1 MNKSTKIITNK
12 NMKNNKTNTSS
23 TLFNRKALTKIEDSK
38 INKETKASYLSQKET
53 RIKSSLLKH
62 PNISLSRNFND
73 YNQILTDLTDINKSK
88 ISWAIKLRQ
97 PNIPISSK
105 NQSNN
110 FLKIN
115 KKEIISKKDRNISSA
130 KPATKG
136 LILTS
141 NFIEPKFYME
151 DLDKYKKKNKNKIT
165 NISND
170 NATSLNKDN
179 EYNYSTDNNVYTSL
193 KLLTTLSKDYK
204 LLVKVT
210 SKGEIKQF
218 HSGKGKLFSFVIM
231 DELGNKMQ
239 AIGFD
244 KIADKFKDEIVENN
258 IYEIT
263 GGYIRTA
270 DKRFD
275 PPGSDYKLILSE
287 SSNIIKKDD
296 LEKNFENRF
305 TDPDNKFWNLNEIKE
320 APVNTIV
327 NVVCIVADKGETT
340 NKDTKSGSILIRK
353 TMVVDQ
359 SNEKMELTLW
369 RNLTQLKFNNG
380 DVLVCRKVRVNDF
393 GGKNLT
399 STTESKIFINPIP
412 SDFPDLSQ
420 DIQNL
425 KIFSEQNE
433 FSKGLFSSNNKNDSD
448 NTNKMENENEKKNK
462 ISIININKSD
472 INQKKEFNDKIVYID
487 YILEEMGKYILTDFD
502 HRFPFYKIR
511 ATITHLGHTEKNFY
525 PGCPNRE
532 CNRKLSYTNGDWICQ
547 SCRQSFKTPRYYYSL
562 NIRVKDCSS
571 EYWVDIFGKPAEMI
585 MNINADDYRNILVN
599 RDEEKLGQIS
609 EGVEYKEFYFL
620 LKVRLNKYN
629 DTTKKKFT
637 ATKIERINKKEDTN
651 RLVNDIKMRLKI

>member
-1 MNKSTKIITNK
+1 MEFPVSIKNLFSPKFETNKTYTISTEYQITKMNKQNTKNLTQGELYTLTLSDPEYSYNK
-12 NMKNNKTNTSS
+12 FIYCKTNSS
-23 TLFNRKALTKIEDSK
+23 PELNIGKYINIKKICPLILEANKEKAFLIKELSL
-38 INKETKASYLSQKET
+38 INKDSLII
-53 RIKSSLLKH
+53 IKS
-62 PNISLSRNFND
+62 PP
-73 YNQILTDLTDINKSK
+73 YQ
-88 ISWAIKLRQ
+88 
-97 PNIPISSK
+97 
-105 NQSNN
+105 
-110 FLKIN
+110 
-115 KKEIISKKDRNISSA
+115 E
-130 KPATKG
+130 
-136 LILTS
+136 
-141 NFIEPKFYME
+141 
-151 DLDKYKKKNKNKIT
+151 NKIT

-511 ATITHLGHTEKNFY
+511 ATVTHLGHTEKNFY

-599 RDEEKLGQIS
+599 RNEEKLGQIS

>member
-1 MNKSTKIITNK
+1 MEFPVPIKNLFSPKFETNKTYTISTEYQITKMNKQNTKNLTQGELYTLTLSDPEYSYNK
-12 NMKNNKTNTSS
+12 FIYCKTNSS
-23 TLFNRKALTKIEDSK
+23 PELNIGKYINIKKICPLILEANKEKAFLIKELSL
-38 INKETKASYLSQKET
+38 INKDSLII
-53 RIKSSLLKH
+53 IKS
-62 PNISLSRNFND
+62 PP
-73 YNQILTDLTDINKSK
+73 YQ
-88 ISWAIKLRQ
+88 
-97 PNIPISSK
+97 
-105 NQSNN
+105 
-110 FLKIN
+110 
-115 KKEIISKKDRNISSA
+115 E
-130 KPATKG
+130 
-136 LILTS
+136 
-141 NFIEPKFYME
+141 
-151 DLDKYKKKNKNKIT
+151 NKIT

-472 INQKKEFNDKIVYID
+472 IKQKKEFNDKIVYID
-487 YILEEMGKYILTDFD
+487 SILEEMNKYILTDFD

-511 ATITHLGHTEKNFY
+511 ATVTHLGHTEKNFY